1 MPFSIE
7 SVLLFASLLFIASLL
22 ASKVGNRFGLPVL
35 LLFLGVGM
43 FFGVDGPFHIHFD
56 NYEAAQVVGTVAL
69 CIILFSGGLDTKIEE
84 IKPVMYQG
92 ALLATVGVL
101 FTAFITGA
109 FIYSVANTLIDNI
122 QLTFLEALLLAS
134 VMSSTDSASVFSI
147 LRSKGVSLKH
157 RLRPLL
163 EFESGSN
170 DPMAYML
177 TIILIGMIT
186 SSQSGEGINYGT
198 AIVNFFLQLIVGG
211 IGGCFLGKVSV
222 WVINKIR
229 LPNDSL
235 YPILLFAC
243 CIFIF
248 SAVYFCKG
256 NGFLAV
262 YIAGLIIGNS
272 KFVHKRT
279 SLRIF
284 DGLTWF
290 SQITMFLTLGLLV
303 NPHELLPVAFGS
315 LLIASF
321 MMFAGRPI
329 SVMLTL
335 LPFCKMPFKDKF
347 FVSWVGL
354 RGAVPII
361 FAIYPLA
368 AGLEHSRL
376 MFNIVFFITL
386 LSLLLQGTTI
396 TKFANLLGLSKDK
409 EEEKKLEYFDV
420 EFSDEIKSTMSEIL
434 VTEEMLTEGN
444 QMINLNMPP
453 HTLVVMV
460 KRNESYFVPKGQT
473 KIEVGDK
480 LLLITDSEEALK
492 ETRKNLGIEKIAE

>member
-1 MPFSIE
+1 MPFTIE
-7 SVLLFASLLFIASLL
+7 SILLFVALLFITSLFASKIGS
-22 ASKVGNRFGLPVL
+22 RFGIPVL

-43 FFGVDGPFHIHFD
+43 FFGVDGPFHIQFD
-56 NYEAAQVVGTVAL
+56 NYNAAQVVGTIAL
-69 CIILFSGGLDTKIEE
+69 CIILFSGGLDTKLDE

-92 ALLATVGVL
+92 GLLATVGVL
-101 FTAFITGA
+101 LTAFITGS
-109 FIYSVANTLIDNI
+109 FIYLVANTLIENI

-147 LRSKGVSLKH
+147 LRSKGMALKH

-177 TIILIGMIT
+177 TIILIGMIN
-186 SSQSGEGINYGT
+186 SSQTGDINYGV
-198 AIVNFFLQLIVGG
+198 AAVEFFLQLVVGG
-211 IGGCFLGKVSV
+211 IGGYFLGRLSV
-222 WVINKIR
+222 RLINKIR

-235 YPILLFAC
+235 YPILLFSC

-329 SVMLTL
+329 SVLLTL
-335 LPFCKMPFKDKF
+335 LPFRQMPFKDKF

-386 LSLLLQGTTI
+386 ISLLLQGTTVS
-396 TKFANLLGLSKDK
+396 KLANLLGLSKDK
-409 EEEKKLEYFDV
+409 REEKKLQHFDI
-420 EFSDEIKSTMSEIL
+420 ELSEEIKSTMSEIL
-434 VTEEMLTEGN
+434 VTEEMLAAGN
-444 QMINLNMPP
+444 QMMHLNLPQ

-473 KIEVGDK
+473 ELEVGDR
-480 LLLITDSEEALK
+480 LLLITDSEDALK
-492 ETRKNLGIEKIAE
+492 ETHKNLGIEKFV

>member
-7 SVLLFASLLFIASLL
+7 SLLLFTSLLFVASLL

-43 FFGVDGPFHIHFD
+43 FFGIDGPFHIQFD
-56 NYEAAQVVGTVAL
+56 NYEAVQIVGTIAL
-69 CIILFSGGLDTKIEE
+69 CVILFSGGLDTKIEE

-101 FTAFITGA
+101 LTAFITGA
-109 FIYSVANTLIDNI
+109 FIYSVVNTLIDEI
-122 QLTFLEALLLAS
+122 YLTFFEALLLAS

-147 LRSKGVSLKH
+147 LRSKGVSLKY

-177 TIILIGMIT
+177 TIILIGMIN
-186 SSQSGEGINYGT
+186 SSQTGDINYGM
-198 AIVNFFLQLIVGG
+198 AVFDFFLQLIVGG
-211 IGGCFLGKVSV
+211 IGGYFLGRVSV
-222 WVINKIR
+222 WIINKIR

-256 NGFLAV
+256 NGYLAV

-272 KFVHKRT
+272 RFVHKR
-279 SLRIF
+279 SLLRIF

-290 SQITMFLTLGLLV
+290 SQIIMFLTLGLLV
-303 NPHELLPVAFGS
+303 NPYELLPVAFGS

-329 SVMLTL
+329 SVFFTL
-335 LPFCKMPFKDKF
+335 LPFRKMPFKNKL

-361 FAIYPLA
+361 FAIYPLV
-368 AGLEHSRL
+368 AGLEHARL

-396 TKFANLLGLSKDK
+396 TKLANLLGLSKDK
-409 EEEKKLEYFDV
+409 QEEQKLQHFDI
-420 EFSDEIKSTMSEIL
+420 EFSDEIKSTMSEVL
-434 VTEEMLTEGN
+434 VTEDMLTGGN
-444 QMINLNMPP
+444 QMMHLNLPP

-473 KIEVGDK
+473 KLEVGDK
-480 LLLITDSEEALK
+480 LLMITDSEKALK
-492 ETRKNLGIEKIAE
+492 ETHKNLGIEKL